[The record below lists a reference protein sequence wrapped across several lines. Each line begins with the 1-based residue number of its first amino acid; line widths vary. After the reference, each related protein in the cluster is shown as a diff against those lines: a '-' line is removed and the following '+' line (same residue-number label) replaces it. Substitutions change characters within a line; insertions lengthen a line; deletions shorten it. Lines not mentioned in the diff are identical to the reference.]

1 MATKKL
7 GNLIKQARTDAGL
20 TQEALAKKVDDCS
33 ASDISKAERA
43 EKDLTQEQLK
53 QIAKACGVTQKSL
66 LEAAGSSAKKTT
78 SSSSKKTTSSSSSKK
93 TASSSSSK
101 KTTTSSSSKKTT
113 SPSSTKKSTS
123 STSSVKVTATEKKF
137 LELYRAADSDTKKAA
152 TALLKGE
159 SPSQKD
165 ILTNLLESASDEDS
179 LLGGLLGNIMK
190 KS

>member
-78 SSSSKKTTSSSSSKK
+78 SSSSKKTT
-93 TASSSSSK
+93 A
-101 KTTTSSSSKKTT
+101 SSSSKKTT
-113 SPSSTKKSTS
+113 SSSSTKKSTS